1 MRLDLDTAHL
11 ILGTK
16 GIMGI
21 DPRCVPCSAKRRLS
35 RQLEKRHGRDVLS
48 SCDDSLRA
56 ILAESAEI
64 PWRLDK
70 SELFSKVLRYGDQVR
85 SGEKPEQQVICLDL
99 EYSSHTGKVFEI
111 GAVDYFS
118 GEVLCDVKVK
128 QRCQGTNLGQT
139 TPGMWTVSPSPNRS
153 IDFKSYNKVFRQNAG
168 TSLILDIHQIAVLL
182 RSSITPE
189 TIVLVWAV
197 SRLDLRLLRSL
208 MERTGYGDFLP
219 PEENCIPMVNLVRRE
234 LRDKKLSKKWLP
246 HGSAE
251 ETMRRFPLSLP
262 VIFPLIFVGHELV
275 GRNHRAIVDVMQLRL
290 MVQYLENNC
299 RPSED
304 RNDDFLKYRQT
315 NVQTKLDDNTAFRV
329 PSLIDPSL
337 S

>member
-99 EYSSHTGKVFEI
+99 EYSSHTGKV
-111 GAVDYFS
+111 
-118 GEVLCDVKVK
+118 L
-128 QRCQGTNLGQT
+128 R
-139 TPGMWTVSPSPNRS
+139 NR
-153 IDFKSYNKVFRQNAG
+153 G
-168 TSLILDIHQIAVLL
+168 C
-182 RSSITPE
+182 
-189 TIVLVWAV
+189 
-197 SRLDLRLLRSL
+197 RLLLGRSL
-208 MERTGYGDFLP
+208 M
-219 PEENCIPMVNLVRRE
+219 RRE
-234 LRDKKLSKKWLP
+234 SKAEMSRHQPRPDNARDVDCFAIPKP
-246 HGSAE
+246 
-251 ETMRRFPLSLP
+251 
-262 VIFPLIFVGHELV
+262 I
-275 GRNHRAIVDVMQLRL
+275 HRLQVLQ
-290 MVQYLENNC
+290 
-299 RPSED
+299 
-304 RNDDFLKYRQT
+304 
-315 NVQTKLDDNTAFRV
+315 
-329 PSLIDPSL
+329 
-337 S
+337 